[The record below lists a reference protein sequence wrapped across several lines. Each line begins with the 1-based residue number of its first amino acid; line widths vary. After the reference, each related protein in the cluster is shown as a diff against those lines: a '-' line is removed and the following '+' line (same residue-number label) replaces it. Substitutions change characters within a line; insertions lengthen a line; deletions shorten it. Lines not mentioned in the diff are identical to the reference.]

1 MALRFHQFPNQH
13 NCLCGQYGHLVHFYT
28 EKDRAHSESLRFGG
42 IRTEEAKF
50 CHNVHWKGHM
60 EWDLHLFLIGKIIFD
75 V

>member
-1 MALRFHQFPNQH
+1 M
-13 NCLCGQYGHLVHFYT
+13 HFYT